1 MDDYNDN
8 TMFVPSD
15 RPDEGNYGLVKET
28 SNSSSGLSCNPKW
41 ALLLIPFLC
50 LAIIAAIVLG
60 LIPVYLDGPDN
71 TSQTDPPIEPSTGFT
86 DLKGAASRR
95 LISTNERYKRAEGDS
110 VMLTETSGPT
120 ILNCDNKDVDML
132 SVFNKVNSYIYKN
145 INNKHKKLLYSF

>member
-15 RPDEGNYGLVKET
+15 RPDEGNYGLVEET
-28 SNSSSGLSCNPKW
+28 SNSGSGLSCNPKW

-71 TSQTDPPIEPSTGFT
+71 TSQTEPALEPNTGFT
-86 DLKGAASRR
+86 DLSGAPSRR
-95 LISTNERYKRAEGDS
+95 LLFKNERNKRAEGDS
-110 VMLTETSGPT
+110 VILNEDSGPT

-132 SVFNKVNSYIYKN
+132 SVFNKVNSAIYKI
-145 INNKHKKLLYSF
+145 INNK